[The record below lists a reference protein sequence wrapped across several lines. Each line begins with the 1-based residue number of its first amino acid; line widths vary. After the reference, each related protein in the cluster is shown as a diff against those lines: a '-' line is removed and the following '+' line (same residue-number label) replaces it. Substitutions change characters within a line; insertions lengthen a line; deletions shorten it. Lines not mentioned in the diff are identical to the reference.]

1 MAEVAKS
8 VEHTDEITNAGVEK
22 PNHKH
27 KQHMM
32 HYDSEGSSG
41 PGVYCTCGQKKIH
54 RRGKVLAA
62 WAQKHTTK
70 AGHLWQ
76 GVGG

>member
-1 MAEVAKS
+1 MAEVASK
-8 VEHTDEITNAGVEK
+8 VEYTDEITNAGTEK
-22 PNHKH
+22 PKGKP

-32 HYDSEGSSG
+32 HYDAEGSSG
-41 PGVYCTCGQKKIH
+41 PGVYCTCGSKKIH

-70 AGHLWQ
+70 THHLWT